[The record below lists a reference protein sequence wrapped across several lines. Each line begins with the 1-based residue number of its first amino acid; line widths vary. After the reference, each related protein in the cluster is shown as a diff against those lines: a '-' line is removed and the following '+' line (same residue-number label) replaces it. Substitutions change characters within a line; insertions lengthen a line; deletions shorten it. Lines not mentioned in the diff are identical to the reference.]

1 MAILTIHLNEEL
13 KKRVLALAEK
23 GQFSIDEA
31 IRTYLSEIVRTRS
44 LPIDLRLRGIPSGN
58 TGAVPSEPAPPEK
71 RIPDAPAPVTA
82 KDADRDDW
90 SELPVPAI
98 TPKPGVEAFVA
109 LVCSVPYG
117 KLSCW
122 SDLEKTLAA
131 KAGFEVSKPLRAEW
145 PKFTEDGLAI
155 PYWRVLGDRG
165 TVKADVTCS
174 RELREAMLLAEGHE
188 FSESARG
195 RGTVRTVKNY
205 KAKTVRFDV

>member
-1 MAILTIHLNEEL
+1 MAALTIHVNEDL

-23 GQFSIDEA
+23 GHFSVDEA
-31 IRTYLSEIVRTRS
+31 IRAYLSEIVRTRS
-44 LPIDLRLRGIPSGN
+44 LPIDLRLRGIPDGK
-58 TGAVPSEPAPPEK
+58 TGIVPYESLEKEIPA
-71 RIPDAPAPVTA
+71 APAPVTV
-82 KDADRDDW
+82 KDADPDDW
-90 SELPVPAI
+90 SDLPVPAI

-109 LVCSVPYG
+109 LVCSIPAG

-122 SDLEKTLAA
+122 SDLEKALTA

-145 PKFTEDGLAI
+145 PKFTGDGLAI
-155 PYWRVLGDRG
+155 PYWRVLSDRG